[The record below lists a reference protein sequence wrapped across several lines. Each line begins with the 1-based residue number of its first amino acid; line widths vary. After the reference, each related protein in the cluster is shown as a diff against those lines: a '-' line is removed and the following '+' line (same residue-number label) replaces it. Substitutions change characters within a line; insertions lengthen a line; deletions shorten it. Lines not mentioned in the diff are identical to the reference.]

1 MTIGVAVIG
10 AGMAGRAHAAAYRIA
25 PTLYESTLPDLR
37 FVSIGDVSPELGSLA
52 ARRFGY
58 ERSDTSWQAIAED
71 PDINV
76 VSVVVANFLHRE
88 MVEGLVAA
96 GKHVLCEKPLSDNL
110 EDARAMADLARS
122 ANTVV
127 RIGFTFRRAPG
138 VAALR
143 ELVTSGTLGR
153 ILHVD
158 GRYWCD
164 YASDPKGPISWRYK
178 GAPGSGALA
187 DIGSHVAYLVEF
199 LGGDVQEVSG
209 GRFATAIT
217 ERPVPLGT
225 VVGHGQAAVS
235 DTYEAVENDDYASFS
250 ARLERSVGV
259 VQVSRVAAG
268 HPNGLALE
276 VFGDNGAAKW
286 EQERSG
292 EFQLML
298 NEGPSGMRG
307 YRRVIIGPDHPY
319 FAGGLPM
326 DAPGVG
332 VGQNDGFVFQARA
345 FLEEVAGIDEAELA
359 APQRLVRR
367 RRTQHGDSRGSRR
380 VRRQR
385 RRSSEGSAT
394 ANGGRAMKFGVYNA
408 ILHDRSLPEAIE
420 VIAKLGLTGIEL
432 NSGGFLPP
440 VHIPTF
446 DDILSSDAARDDF
459 LGLFEGTGVEIAGPE
474 LQRQPATPRSG
485 DRFEA
490 RRGCTTQ
497 HPARESSRP
506 APRRDDV
513 GPAGRRAG
521 WSAAELDRQRVE
533 LWRPR
538 RARLSVDCRRGILA
552 RDRPRGGATST

>member
-1 MTIGVAVIG
+1 MTIGIAVIG

-37 FVSIGDVSPELGSLA
+37 LVSVGDVSPELGLLA
-52 ARRFGY
+52 ARRFGF
-58 ERSDTSWQAIAED
+58 ERNDTSWQAIAED

-110 EDARAMADLARS
+110 EDARAMADLARN

-143 ELVTSGTLGR
+143 ELVTSGALGR

-158 GRYWCD
+158 ARYWCD
-164 YASDPKGPISWRYK
+164 YACDPKGPMSWRYK

-187 DIGSHVAYLVEF
+187 DIGSHVAYLIEF

-209 GRFATAIT
+209 GRFATAIMD
-217 ERPVPLGT
+217 RPVPLGT

-235 DTYEAVENDDYASFS
+235 DTYEQVENDDYATFS
-250 ARLERSVGV
+250 ARLEQTVGV

-276 VFGDNGAAKW
+276 VFGENGAAKW

-298 NEGPSGMRG
+298 NEGPSGTRG

-345 FLEEVAGIDEAELA
+345 FLEEVAGIDEADSLSRNASFDEGVHNMEILA
-359 APQRLVRR
+359 AVAESAANDGAAVKVAPQR
-367 RRTQHGDSRGSRR
+367 
-380 VRRQR
+380 
-385 RRSSEGSAT
+385 
-394 ANGGRAMKFGVYNA
+394 
-408 ILHDRSLPEAIE
+408 
-420 VIAKLGLTGIEL
+420 TGI
-432 NSGGFLPP
+432 
-440 VHIPTF
+440 T
-446 DDILSSDAARDDF
+446 R
-459 LGLFEGTGVEIAGPE
+459 
-474 LQRQPATPRSG
+474 
-485 DRFEA
+485 
-490 RRGCTTQ
+490 
-497 HPARESSRP
+497 
-506 APRRDDV
+506 
-513 GPAGRRAG
+513 
-521 WSAAELDRQRVE
+521 
-533 LWRPR
+533 
-538 RARLSVDCRRGILA
+538 
-552 RDRPRGGATST
+552 

>member
-37 FVSIGDVSPELGSLA
+37 FVSIGDISPELGSLA

-58 ERSDTSWQAIAED
+58 ERSDTSWQAIAEN

-76 VSVVVANFLHRE
+76 VSVVVANNLHRE
-88 MVEGLVAA
+88 IVEGLVAA
-96 GKHVLCEKPLSDNL
+96 GKHVLCEKPLSDSL

-127 RIGFTFRRAPG
+127 RIGFTMRRASG

-143 ELVTSGTLGR
+143 ELVTSGALGR
-153 ILHVD
+153 VLHVD

-164 YASDPKGPISWRYK
+164 YASDPQGPISWRYK

-217 ERPVPLGT
+217 ERPVPLGA
-225 VVGHGQAAVS
+225 VVGHAQVAVS

-250 ARLERSVGV
+250 ALFEQGAGV

-276 VFGDNGAAKW
+276 VFGDKGAAKW
-286 EQERSG
+286 EEERPA

-298 NEGPSGMRG
+298 NEGPRG
-307 YRRVIIGPDHPY
+307 TRGFRRVIIGPDHPY

-332 VGQNDGFVFQARA
+332 IGHNDCFYFQARA
-345 FLEEVAGIDEAELA
+345 FLEEVAGIDEADSLPRNASFDEGVHNMEILA
-359 APQRLVRR
+359 AVAE
-367 RRTQHGDSRGSRR
+367 S
-380 VRRQR
+380 
-385 RRSSEGSAT
+385 
-394 ANGGRAMKFGVYNA
+394 
-408 ILHDRSLPEAIE
+408 
-420 VIAKLGLTGIEL
+420 
-432 NSGGFLPP
+432 
-440 VHIPTF
+440 
-446 DDILSSDAARDDF
+446 AARD
-459 LGLFEGTGVEIAGPE
+459 GAAVKVTP
-474 LQRQPATPRSG
+474 QRT
-485 DRFEA
+485 EA
-490 RRGCTTQ
+490 
-497 HPARESSRP
+497 AR
-506 APRRDDV
+506 
-513 GPAGRRAG
+513 
-521 WSAAELDRQRVE
+521 
-533 LWRPR
+533 
-538 RARLSVDCRRGILA
+538 
-552 RDRPRGGATST
+552 

>member
-25 PTLYESTLPDLR
+25 PTLYKSTLPDLR

-58 ERSDTSWQAIAED
+58 ERNDTSWQVIAED
-71 PDINV
+71 PDIHV

-110 EDARAMADLARS
+110 EDARAMADLARN

-143 ELVTSGTLGR
+143 ELITSGTLGR
-153 ILHVD
+153 ILHID
-158 GRYWCD
+158 ARYWCD
-164 YASDPKGPISWRYK
+164 YASDPQGPISWRYK

-209 GRFATAIT
+209 GRFTTAIT

-235 DTYEAVENDDYASFS
+235 DTYEPVENDDYASFS
-250 ARLERSVGV
+250 AQLERSVGV

-286 EQERSG
+286 EQERSA

-298 NEGPSGMRG
+298 NDGPASTRG
-307 YRRVIIGPDHPY
+307 YRRVILGPDHPY

-345 FLEEVAGIDEAELA
+345 FLEEVAGIDESESLPRTASFDEGVHNMEILAAVAESA
-359 APQRLVRR
+359 ANGGATVKVAPQR
-367 RRTQHGDSRGSRR
+367 
-380 VRRQR
+380 
-385 RRSSEGSAT
+385 A
-394 ANGGRAMKFGVYNA
+394 
-408 ILHDRSLPEAIE
+408 E
-420 VIAKLGLTGIEL
+420 VT
-432 NSGGFLPP
+432 
-440 VHIPTF
+440 
-446 DDILSSDAARDDF
+446 R
-459 LGLFEGTGVEIAGPE
+459 
-474 LQRQPATPRSG
+474 
-485 DRFEA
+485 
-490 RRGCTTQ
+490 
-497 HPARESSRP
+497 
-506 APRRDDV
+506 
-513 GPAGRRAG
+513 
-521 WSAAELDRQRVE
+521 
-533 LWRPR
+533 
-538 RARLSVDCRRGILA
+538 
-552 RDRPRGGATST
+552 

>member
-1 MTIGVAVIG
+1 MTIGIAVIG
-10 AGMAGRAHAAAYRIA
+10 AGMAGRAHAAGYRLA
-25 PTLYESTLPDLR
+25 PMLYRSTLPDLR

-58 ERSDTSWQAIAED
+58 ERNDTSWQAIAED
-71 PDINV
+71 PDIKV

-110 EDARAMADLARS
+110 EDARAMADVARS

-143 ELVTSGTLGR
+143 ELVTSGALGQ

-164 YASDPKGPISWRYK
+164 YASDPQGPISWRYK

-187 DIGSHVAYLVEF
+187 DIGSHVAYLMEF
-199 LGGDVQEVSG
+199 LGGDTHEVSG
-209 GRFATAIT
+209 GRFATAIA

-225 VVGHGQAAVS
+225 VVGHGQAELS

-250 ARLERSVGV
+250 AQYEQGVGV

-276 VFGDNGAAKW
+276 VFGDKGAAKW
-286 EQERSG
+286 EQERSA

-298 NEGPSGMRG
+298 NEGAAGTRG

-345 FLEEVAGIDEAELA
+345 FLEEVAGIDEADSLPRNAWFDEGVHNMEILA
-359 APQRLVRR
+359 AVAESAANGGAAVTVAPQR
-367 RRTQHGDSRGSRR
+367 T
-380 VRRQR
+380 
-385 RRSSEGSAT
+385 
-394 ANGGRAMKFGVYNA
+394 
-408 ILHDRSLPEAIE
+408 E
-420 VIAKLGLTGIEL
+420 VT
-432 NSGGFLPP
+432 
-440 VHIPTF
+440 
-446 DDILSSDAARDDF
+446 R
-459 LGLFEGTGVEIAGPE
+459 
-474 LQRQPATPRSG
+474 
-485 DRFEA
+485 
-490 RRGCTTQ
+490 
-497 HPARESSRP
+497 
-506 APRRDDV
+506 
-513 GPAGRRAG
+513 
-521 WSAAELDRQRVE
+521 
-533 LWRPR
+533 
-538 RARLSVDCRRGILA
+538 
-552 RDRPRGGATST
+552 

>member
-1 MTIGVAVIG
+1 MTIGIAVIG

-37 FVSIGDVSPELGSLA
+37 LVSIGDVSPELGLLA
-52 ARRFGY
+52 ARRFGF
-58 ERSDTSWQAIAED
+58 ERNDTSWQAIAED

-110 EDARAMADLARS
+110 EDARAMAELARS

-143 ELVTSGTLGR
+143 ELVTSGALGR

-158 GRYWCD
+158 ARYWCD
-164 YASDPKGPISWRYK
+164 YACDPKGPMSWRYK

-187 DIGSHVAYLVEF
+187 DIGSHVAYLIEF

-209 GRFATAIT
+209 GRFATAIAD
-217 ERPVPLGT
+217 RPVPLGT

-235 DTYEAVENDDYASFS
+235 DTYEPVENDDYATFS
-250 ARLERSVGV
+250 ARLAQTVGV

-276 VFGDNGAAKW
+276 VFGENGAAKW

-298 NEGPSGMRG
+298 TEGPSGTRG

-345 FLEEVAGIDEAELA
+345 FLEEVAGIDEADSLSRNASFDEGVHNMEILA
-359 APQRLVRR
+359 AVAESAANDGAAVKVTPQR
-367 RRTQHGDSRGSRR
+367 
-380 VRRQR
+380 
-385 RRSSEGSAT
+385 
-394 ANGGRAMKFGVYNA
+394 
-408 ILHDRSLPEAIE
+408 
-420 VIAKLGLTGIEL
+420 TGI
-432 NSGGFLPP
+432 
-440 VHIPTF
+440 T
-446 DDILSSDAARDDF
+446 R
-459 LGLFEGTGVEIAGPE
+459 
-474 LQRQPATPRSG
+474 
-485 DRFEA
+485 
-490 RRGCTTQ
+490 
-497 HPARESSRP
+497 
-506 APRRDDV
+506 
-513 GPAGRRAG
+513 
-521 WSAAELDRQRVE
+521 
-533 LWRPR
+533 
-538 RARLSVDCRRGILA
+538 
-552 RDRPRGGATST
+552 

>member
-1 MTIGVAVIG
+1 MTIGIAVIG
-10 AGMAGRAHAAAYRIA
+10 AGMAGRAHAAGYRLA
-25 PTLYESTLPDLR
+25 PMLYRSTLPDLR

-58 ERSDTSWQAIAED
+58 ERNDTSGQAIAED
-71 PDINV
+71 PDIKV

-110 EDARAMADLARS
+110 EDARAMADVARS

-143 ELVTSGTLGR
+143 ELVTSGALGQ

-164 YASDPKGPISWRYK
+164 YASDPQGPISWRYK

-187 DIGSHVAYLVEF
+187 DIGSHVAYLMEF
-199 LGGDVQEVSG
+199 LGGDTHEVSG
-209 GRFATAIT
+209 GRFATAIA

-225 VVGHGQAAVS
+225 VVGHGQAELS
-235 DTYEAVENDDYASFS
+235 DTYEAVENDDYASFC
-250 ARLERSVGV
+250 AQYEQGVGV

-276 VFGDNGAAKW
+276 VFGDKGAAKW
-286 EQERSG
+286 EQERSA

-298 NEGPSGMRG
+298 NEGAAGTRG

-345 FLEEVAGIDEAELA
+345 FLEEVAGIDEADSLPRNASFDEGVHNMEILA
-359 APQRLVRR
+359 AVAESAANGGAAVTVAPQR
-367 RRTQHGDSRGSRR
+367 T
-380 VRRQR
+380 
-385 RRSSEGSAT
+385 
-394 ANGGRAMKFGVYNA
+394 
-408 ILHDRSLPEAIE
+408 E
-420 VIAKLGLTGIEL
+420 VT
-432 NSGGFLPP
+432 
-440 VHIPTF
+440 
-446 DDILSSDAARDDF
+446 R
-459 LGLFEGTGVEIAGPE
+459 
-474 LQRQPATPRSG
+474 
-485 DRFEA
+485 
-490 RRGCTTQ
+490 
-497 HPARESSRP
+497 
-506 APRRDDV
+506 
-513 GPAGRRAG
+513 
-521 WSAAELDRQRVE
+521 
-533 LWRPR
+533 
-538 RARLSVDCRRGILA
+538 
-552 RDRPRGGATST
+552 